1 MKVEIANPKTMV
13 VVAEQT
19 KTFNSLTIRR
29 MVDFP
34 GQKKVIVH
42 IEEANEP
49 VVLWEGAAYDAIGEW
64 TNADVIAKLNELY
77 AA

>member
-1 MKVEIANPKTMV
+1 
-13 VVAEQT
+13 
-19 KTFNSLTIRR
+19 

-49 VVLWEGAAYDAIGEW
+49 VVLWVGEAYDAAGQW
-64 TNADVIAKLNELY
+64 TDSDVEARLTELY
-77 AA
+77 S